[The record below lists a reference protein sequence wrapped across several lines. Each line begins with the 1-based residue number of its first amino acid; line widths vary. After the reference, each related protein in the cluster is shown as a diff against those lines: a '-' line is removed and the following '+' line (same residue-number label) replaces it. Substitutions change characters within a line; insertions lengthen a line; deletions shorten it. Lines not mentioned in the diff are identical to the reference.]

1 MVPVGIV
8 AECVAIK
15 SGLTE
20 IVQTVEI
27 LRCELVVS
35 ELIVSELIVAKL
47 IVAKLIVGGGRV
59 VTSVCEIVTG
69 NPPSMTGHCVVVT
82 EIMGSVT
89 AAAHGVRVRPA
100 VSARCMA
107 TPPMTH
113 VGQATMVAT
122 ASAMPATASTVKCSS
137 KPATAVTTA
146 PVTTATSASVAAPGD
161 CRSVRDDAKRA
172 NRNAC
177 RQNAYRSLRHGTLP
191 IRKL

>member
-35 ELIVSELIVAKL
+35 ELVVSKLIVAKL
-47 IVAKLIVGGGRV
+47 IVAKLIVGGERV

-89 AAAHGVRVRPA
+89 AAAHDVRVRPA

-107 TPPMTH
+107 APPMTH
-113 VGQATMVAT
+113 VGQATVGKSA
-122 ASAMPATASTVKCSS
+122 AMPATASTVKCSS

-146 PVTTATSASVAAPGD
+146 P
-161 CRSVRDDAKRA
+161 
-172 NRNAC
+172 
-177 RQNAYRSLRHGTLP
+177 
-191 IRKL
+191 

>member
-8 AECVAIK
+8 AECVAVE

-47 IVAKLIVGGGRV
+47 IVPKLIVGGGRV

-82 EIMGSVT
+82 EIMRSVT
-89 AAAHGVRVRPA
+89 
-100 VSARCMA
+100 
-107 TPPMTH
+107 
-113 VGQATMVAT
+113 
-122 ASAMPATASTVKCSS
+122 
-137 KPATAVTTA
+137 
-146 PVTTATSASVAAPGD
+146 
-161 CRSVRDDAKRA
+161 
-172 NRNAC
+172 
-177 RQNAYRSLRHGTLP
+177 
-191 IRKL
+191 I